1 MDNAVGIAS
10 SEFLSFAGYRITDAK
25 TTAEAYGFTDGEA
38 ATTCSYNV
46 AIMLDR
52 VEDPTAMLAGDWASR
67 QAALA
72 DPDLWTNYGADPA
85 TYSMVVQA
93 LVDAGL
99 TLIEN
104 NSGGNN
110 GFYTSSVEN
119 RTIWVQLDSADDF
132 NTLFGASPGDQVLQY
147 SASADMHFWDSEL
160 ALPEEWGVVG
170 LWFDV
175 THRAPATD
183 LGSSPPVTLPTGS
196 PSPGNR
202 GDVAVLSPQ
211 DIATRYNFPLDGQ
224 NVATDPIGLIEPG
237 VGSALPDDA
246 SGAEFQALLTAYL
259 GYIDVNGTGQV
270 SVQGIDGQQAP
281 SSGERSADVGI
292 VAAINPNSDLQL
304 FTGSGT
310 TFDNA
315 GSSVFT
321 AIQASI
327 WNSVNG
333 VLPPVVSSSYNDVVA
348 LAPGSPY
355 WTAYQQ
361 LFIDAALINQT
372 NVIALG
378 DGGSGGQIGNGLNNV
393 QATNTQPYNIMV
405 GGTSLSSQAVAASDQ
420 TLADYYWPAL
430 QGDLGMLAQLI
441 KGGLR
446 TLPSSTG
453 DIDQFIETVWNQY
466 RITSDTITGYT
477 SNSTSSGGVDTTQG
491 EAPWYQTE
499 YGLNPVTSDSLA
511 EPGRGVP
518 DVSANAGGNM
528 GYFVPGPDMTITEDE
543 YFIGTSAAA
552 PLWASLITQ
561 YNYIFRNQGLNNLG
575 FMNDLLYIAAAV
587 APGSFNDITIG
598 KNNSTFYYDSSGAYS
613 IDGTQGSPTDLGY
626 SAGNDYDYVSGLGT
640 PNGVL
645 LGRALTAIAHAQ
657 TSFGD
662 ELPVLAS
669 DGSGGWLSGADQT
682 LLFQTVASDQV
693 AIGVEIDGS
702 DIGFSSGATQ
712 SYAWTARLAQQVLQS
727 DFDPNL
733 VRLFDGAGQGAIVDS
748 FVGGGDSFSVSL
760 GGNAGNT
767 PQADLTSDYGFV
779 DFSRDGNNVRVAR
792 SVAVAETAGGADD
805 QMAVVRVRQ
814 NGQDSIAVSF
824 YQVDDLAG
832 TIGGLSPGQAGYAAA
847 AQAAAYELF
856 TGGTVMNGPGY
867 GNYRQNLLMDIDAGD
882 YIAMSLT
889 NSSSGYVYWAFSQ
902 ANPDAQA
909 HLWSYGLNTW
919 GWEDLLGGGDRDF
932 NDLIVQLDFTSAS
945 GGNLLV

>member
-1 MDNAVGIAS
+1 MDNAVGIAN
-10 SEFLSFAGYRITDAK
+10 SEFLSFAGYRITNA
-25 TTAEAYGFTDGEA
+25 TTTGEAYGFTDGEA
-38 ATTCSYNV
+38 STTCSYNV

-72 DPDLWTNYGADPA
+72 DPDLWTNYGADPT
-85 TYSMVVQA
+85 TYAMVVQA

-119 RTIWVQLDSADDF
+119 RTIWVQLNSAEDF
-132 NTLFGASPGDQVLQY
+132 NTLFGTGPGDQVLQY
-147 SASADMHFWDSEL
+147 SPSADIHFWDSEL

-175 THRAPATD
+175 QHRAPAEN

-202 GDVAVLSPQ
+202 GDVDVLSPQ
-211 DIATRYNFPLDGQ
+211 DIAKRYNFPLDGQ
-224 NVATDPIGLIEPG
+224 NVATDVIGLIEPG
-237 VGSALPDDA
+237 AGSAVPGDA
-246 SGAEFQALLTAYL
+246 SGAGFQALLTAYL
-259 GYIDVNGTGQV
+259 DYVGVNGTGQV

-281 SSGERSADVGI
+281 SSGERSGDVGI

-304 FTGSGT
+304 FTGSGR

-333 VLPPVVSSSYNDVVA
+333 VLPPVVSSSYDDVVA

-355 WTAYQQ
+355 STAYRQ
-361 LFIDAALINQT
+361 LFIDAALMNQT
-372 NVIALG
+372 NVIAVG
-378 DGGSGGQIGNGLNNV
+378 DGGSGGEIGNGLNNV
-393 QATNTQPYNIMV
+393 QATNTQPYNILV
-405 GGTSLSSQAVAASDQ
+405 GGTSLSSQAVAATDQ
-420 TLADYYWPAL
+420 TLADYYGPAL

-446 TLPSSTG
+446 TLPSSTS
-453 DIDQFIETVWNQY
+453 DIDHFIETVWNQY
-466 RITSDTITGYT
+466 RIASDTITGYT
-477 SNSTSSGGVDTTQG
+477 TNSAGAGGVDTTQG
-491 EAPWYQTE
+491 AAPWYQTE

-511 EPGRGVP
+511 QPGRGVP
-518 DVSANAGGNM
+518 DVSANSDGNM
-528 GYFVPGPDMTITEDE
+528 GYFVPAPDMTIVEDE
-543 YFIGTSAAA
+543 YFGGTSAAA

-598 KNNSTFYYDSSGAYS
+598 NNNSTFYYDAAGAYS

-626 SAGNDYDYVSGLGT
+626 SAGNGYDYVSGLGT

-662 ELPVLAS
+662 ALPVLDS

-693 AIGVEIDGS
+693 AIGIDIDGS
-702 DIGFSSGATQ
+702 DIGFLSGATQ

-760 GGNAGNT
+760 AGNAGNT

-779 DFSRDGNNVRVAR
+779 DFARDGNNVRVAR
-792 SVAVAETAGGADD
+792 AVAVAETAGGADD

-814 NGQDSIAVSF
+814 NGQDSISVSF

-847 AQAAAYELF
+847 AQAAAYQLF

-867 GNYRQNLLMDIDAGD
+867 GNYTQSLLMDVDAGD

-889 NSSSGYVYWAFSQ
+889 NSSSGFAYWAFSQ
-902 ANPDAQA
+902 ANPDGQA

-919 GWEDLLGGGDRDF
+919 GWEDLWGGGDRDF

-945 GGNLLV
+945 GDNLLV

>member
-1 MDNAVGIAS
+1 MDNAVGIAN
-10 SEFLSFAGYRITDAK
+10 SEFLSFAGYRITDA
-25 TTAEAYGFTDGEA
+25 TTTGEAYGFTDGEA

-52 VEDPTAMLAGDWASR
+52 VEDPTTMLAGDWASR

-72 DPDLWTNYGADPA
+72 DPDLWTSYGADPT

-93 LVDAGL
+93 LTDVGL
-99 TLIEN
+99 TLIQN
-104 NSGGNN
+104 NAGGND
-110 GFYTSSVEN
+110 GYYTSSVEN
-119 RTIWVQLDSADDF
+119 RTIWVQLNSADDF
-132 NTLFGASPGDQVLQY
+132 NTLFGPGPGDQVLQY
-147 SASADMHFWDSEL
+147 SAIANMHFWDTEL

-175 THRAPATD
+175 DRRAPATN

-196 PSPGNR
+196 PSAGNR
-202 GDVAVLSPQ
+202 GDVAVLGPQ
-211 DIATRYNFPLDGQ
+211 DIATRYDFPLNGQ
-224 NVATDPIGLIEPG
+224 NVTTDPIGLIEPG
-237 VGSALPDDA
+237 VGSALPYDA

-259 GYIDVNGTGQV
+259 ADMDVSGTGLV
-270 SVQGIDGQQAP
+270 AVQGVDGQPAV
-281 SSGERSADVGI
+281 SSSERSADVGI
-292 VAAINPNSDLQL
+292 VAAINPNSDIQL
-304 FTGSGT
+304 FNGSGT
-310 TFDNA
+310 KFENA
-315 GSSVFT
+315 GSSIFT
-321 AIQASI
+321 AVQASI

-333 VLPPVVSSSYNDVVA
+333 VLPPVVSSSWNDVVA

-361 LFIDAALINQT
+361 LFIDAALMNQT

-378 DGGSGGQIGNGLNNV
+378 DGGSGGQVGNGLNNV

-405 GGTSLSSQAVAASDQ
+405 GGTSLSSQAVAATDQ
-420 TLADYYWPAL
+420 TLADYYGPAL
-430 QGDLGMLAQLI
+430 QGDLGMLEQLI
-441 KGGLR
+441 KSGLK
-446 TLPSSTG
+446 TSPSSTS
-453 DIDQFIETVWNQY
+453 DIDRFVETVWNQY
-466 RITSDTITGYT
+466 DIKSDTITGYT
-477 SNSTSSGGVDTTQG
+477 SNSASSGGVDTTQG
-491 EAPWYQTE
+491 AAPWYQTE
-499 YGLNPVTSDSLA
+499 YGLTPVTNDSLA

-528 GYFVPGPDMTITEDE
+528 GYFVPSPDMTVVDDE
-543 YFIGTSAAA
+543 YFYGTSAAA

-598 KNNSTFYYDSSGAYS
+598 KNNSTFYYDPAGAYL
-613 IDGTQGSPTDLGY
+613 IDGVQGSPTDLGY

-657 TSFGD
+657 TSFGG
-662 ELPVLAS
+662 ELPVLDS
-669 DGSGGWLSGADQT
+669 DGSGGWLSGTDQT
-682 LLFQTVASDQV
+682 LLFQTVASNQV
-693 AIGVEIDGS
+693 AIGIDIDGS

-712 SYAWTARLAQQVLQS
+712 SYAWTVRLAQQVLQS

-760 GGNAGNT
+760 GGNAGN
-767 PQADLTSDYGFV
+767 PYQADLTSDYGFV
-779 DFSRDGNNVRVAR
+779 DFARDGSNVRVAR
-792 SVAVAETAGGADD
+792 AVAVAETAGGADD

-847 AQAAAYELF
+847 AQAAAYQLF
-856 TGGTVMNGPGY
+856 TGGAVMNGPGY
-867 GNYRQNLLMDIDAGD
+867 GNYGQNLLMDIDAGD

-889 NSSSGYVYWAFSQ
+889 NSSSGFVYWAFSQ

-909 HLWSYGLNTW
+909 HPWSYGLNTW
-919 GWEDLLGGGDRDF
+919 GWEDLWGGGDRDY

-945 GGNLLV
+945 GNNLLV